1 MWDRDP
7 NKIKESVAK
16 HKFRMKFSDIS
27 GNDDIKKALMSMV
40 DSGRVPHAMLL
51 YENEGCGAL
60 AIALAFL
67 QYLACRNH
75 SSDDSCGVCPVCNR
89 MSKLIHPDVHFI
101 FPVNTGSKVSVSKPT
116 SENYPPLWRELVAS
130 NPYFLESQLY
140 DYLGIEGKSG
150 NIAVAEAKFILD
162 RLALTPV
169 EDGYKGVVVW
179 LPERMN
185 AETANRLL
193 KVVEEPPEKTIFI
206 FITHSPEKVLQTISS
221 RCQSFR
227 ILPLTKDRIAF
238 TLESHFGFTAE
249 DAKTAA
255 SSAGGSVGVAVQE
268 AGEKDEYM
276 FFLDIFSDLLRA
288 VHERRLIEAIEVSE
302 QISAMKSK
310 EKQKAFC
317 TFAGGCIRKIY
328 MLQHHMDAEAD
339 LKQDEAEFLTA
350 AASWFGKSFCEQ
362 MIAVLDKSS
371 MLLDRNVNAKIIFCD
386 MADRMFLSGN
396 LSRNYEHR

>member
-1 MWDRDP
+1 
-7 NKIKESVAK
+7 
-16 HKFRMKFSDIS
+16 MKFSDIS

-40 DSGRVPHAMLL
+40 DGGRIPHAMLL

-60 AIALAFL
+60 AIALAFI

-75 SSDDSCGVCPVCNR
+75 SSDDSCGECPVCNR

-101 FPVNTGSKVSVSKPT
+101 FPVNTGSKISVSKPT
-116 SENYPPLWRELVAS
+116 SENYLPLWRQLVIS
-130 NPYFLESQLY
+130 NPYFLENQLY

-162 RLALTPV
+162 RLSLTPV
-169 EDGYKGVVVW
+169 EDGYRSVVVW

-193 KVVEEPPEKTIFI
+193 KVVEEPPEKTVFI

-227 ILPLTKDRIAF
+227 VLPSTRDQIAL
-238 TLESHFGFTAE
+238 TLESHFGFSAE
-249 DAKTAA
+249 DAVTAA
-255 SSAGGSVGVAVQE
+255 SVAGGSVGNALHE
-268 AGEKDEYM
+268 AGEKEEYVL
-276 FFLDIFSDLLRA
+276 FLDIFSDLLRA
-288 VHERRLIEAIEVSE
+288 VHDRSLLDVIETSE

-317 TFAGGCIRKIY
+317 TFAGDCLRKIY
-328 MLQHHMDAEAD
+328 MLQHHMDAVAG
-339 LKQDEAEFLTA
+339 LKQEESEFLTA
-350 AASWFGKSFCEQ
+350 AASWFGQSFCEH
-362 MIAVLDKSS
+362 MLAVLDKSS

-386 MADRMFLSGN
+386 MADRMFVSG
-396 LSRNYEHR
+396 SRQ

>member
-1 MWDRDP
+1 
-7 NKIKESVAK
+7 
-16 HKFRMKFSDIS
+16 
-27 GNDDIKKALMSMV
+27 MSMV
-40 DSGRVPHAMLL
+40 DGGRIPHAMLL

-60 AIALAFL
+60 AIALAFI

-75 SSDDSCGVCPVCNR
+75 SSDDSCGECPVCNR

-101 FPVNTGSKVSVSKPT
+101 FPVNTGSKISVSKPT
-116 SENYPPLWRELVAS
+116 SENYLPLWRQLVIS
-130 NPYFLESQLY
+130 NPYFLENQLY

-162 RLALTPV
+162 RLSLTPV
-169 EDGYKGVVVW
+169 EDGYRSVVVW

-193 KVVEEPPEKTIFI
+193 KVVEEPPEKTVFI

-227 ILPLTKDRIAF
+227 VLPSTRDQIAL
-238 TLESHFGFTAE
+238 TLESHFGFSAE
-249 DAKTAA
+249 DAVTAA
-255 SSAGGSVGVAVQE
+255 SVAGGSVGNALHE
-268 AGEKDEYM
+268 AGEKEEYVL
-276 FFLDIFSDLLRA
+276 FLDIFSDLLRA
-288 VHERRLIEAIEVSE
+288 VHDRSLLDVIETSE

-317 TFAGGCIRKIY
+317 TFAGDCLRKIY
-328 MLQHHMDAEAD
+328 MLQHHMDAVAG
-339 LKQDEAEFLTA
+339 LKQEESEFLTA
-350 AASWFGKSFCEQ
+350 AASWFGQSFCEH
-362 MIAVLDKSS
+362 MLAVLDKSS

-386 MADRMFLSGN
+386 MADRMFVSG
-396 LSRNYEHR
+396 SRQ